1 VKTEFT
7 DVAGIPGVEDRTPG
21 AVWMSAEDVARHAVE
36 GAERDRRVVVPG
48 AINRATALAGQHSPR
63 AVALP
68 LISRIWRN
76 V

>member
-1 VKTEFT
+1 MT
-7 DVAGIPGVEDRTPG
+7 
-21 AVWMSAEDVARHAVE
+21 AEEIARHAVN

-48 AINRATALAGQHSPR
+48 TLNRATALAGQHSPR

-76 V
+76 I

>member
-1 VKTEFT
+1 
-7 DVAGIPGVEDRTPG
+7 VAGFEEGVEDKTPSI
-21 AVWMSAEDVARHAVE
+21 VWMSAEEVARHAVD
-36 GAERDRRVVVPG
+36 GAGNDRRVVVPG
-48 AINRATALAGQHSPR
+48 ALNRATALAGQHSPR